1 MAPPN
6 GALNATPRPAPAS
19 ADRIVRPSWAFS
31 RVRRA
36 SSPPTASPICTVG
49 PSLPSAM
56 PTPSARVPPT
66 NFAGITRQDDGWPS
80 WRTIASTRCTPL
92 PAASGL
98 HRTVSR
104 ARPTATAAAST
115 GRASRH
121 PPRSR
126 AHTSSASQEA
136 PASASASRN
145 SPPSRPVTMA
155 PSPVRRANLS
165 RPGWALSSGGGR
177 SGTVGTHGSVLTR
190 WSANRRTNPVRVT
203 HMSVTRPGRPQDG
216 AAHGSDWPP
225 L

>member
-1 MAPPN
+1 MVGQPSTA
-6 GALNATPRPAPAS
+6 GQSTPDCVTHLHRGSFS
-19 ADRIVRPSWAFS
+19 AQRHAHPEHESSTHELRRIA
-31 RVRRA
+31 
-36 SSPPTASPICTVG
+36 
-49 PSLPSAM
+49 
-56 PTPSARVPPT
+56 
-66 NFAGITRQDDGWPS
+66 RQDAGWPS

-190 WSANRRTNPVRVT
+190 WSANGRTNPVRVT

-225 L
+225 P